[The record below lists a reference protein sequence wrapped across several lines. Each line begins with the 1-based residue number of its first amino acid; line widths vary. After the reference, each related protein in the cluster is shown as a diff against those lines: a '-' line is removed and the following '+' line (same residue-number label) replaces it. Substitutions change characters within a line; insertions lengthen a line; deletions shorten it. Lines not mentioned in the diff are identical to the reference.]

1 MECAAAP
8 TGIAQVKLIISPR
21 FLWMWPNARVSVMGG
36 EQAANVLCQITRD
49 AKEKKGIKWSESEEE
64 EFKRPLLKQYEEE
77 GHPYYSSARLWDDG
91 IIRPEDTRT
100 VLGLGL
106 AAALSS
112 QEPSARKNKFG
123 VFRM

>member
-1 MECAAAP
+1 
-8 TGIAQVKLIISPR
+8 
-21 FLWMWPNARVSVMGG
+21 MGG

-49 AKEKKGIKWSESEEE
+49 AKKKKGVEWSLQAEAQ
-64 EFKRPLLKQYEEE
+64 FKEPLLRQYEEE

-91 IIRPEDTRT
+91 VIRPDETRE

-106 AAALSS
+106 KVAIGSYEQNEMRS
-112 QEPSARKNKFG
+112 QFG